1 VFFNACV
8 GVVTESGE
16 EKVLN
21 NSLSDI
27 NIFLSLANKL
37 FFMRIFPILFA
48 LMICICCQA
57 QNNTT
62 HHHHFNLLSIKD
74 GMPEATVEDMLQDKQ
89 GYIWIGTQKGLV
101 RYDGY
106 KLKIYDLGIKDPYE
120 KFVAKIFED
129 SKGQL
134 WAVALSFGLYRY
146 DRGKDS
152 FVSYLQWKK
161 TGGISD
167 GIEDASGNIW
177 LSKEDTLLRFN
188 PVTKKSEIFSSKAKG
203 KYRLNVGAFY
213 QLYKDKKQRIWVCSD
228 NGLYEYNAKENT
240 FIAHL
245 AHSDSS
251 KQITTWLIQ
260 EDAQQSG
267 FFYFDV
273 WDTYPGL
280 NEGFGRYNSNT
291 DSLTVFR
298 HNPKDAGSLAN
309 DTLTS
314 LYTDSKGRIWI
325 STNSGLSLFDPSS
338 EQFINYFPEPVNA
351 FENSLVPIAIKEDNA
366 GNLWLNSSKG
376 LYSFNINTKQFQRD
390 TTEINFTNGL
400 ADNYIHHL
408 FIDKSG
414 VVWFGA
420 NQYGLQW
427 IDTRRSR
434 WIQYGNGASADIP
447 FKGGPVNYLTK
458 AADGSIW
465 LAAKNGLYR
474 QALGDSFTL
483 IKYLPGTGKN
493 MPVRTDNFISNGL
506 ICWVTDPVKPGF
518 YCYDPFTGKTID
530 FHYNLKDTALALPP
544 IESIYKDHFGN
555 IWIGTWGQGI
565 WKYSTTKTFTKL
577 PFIENNNTITD
588 AHGAL
593 DDDQVECIY
602 EDKEGVLWVGTNN
615 GGLNR
620 FNRDKETFTSYVG
633 KSQGFNCVI
642 NINEDSKGRLWAST
656 YFGGLFELD
665 KNRDSIKRFSEENGL
680 LFDGALATKEDNK
693 GNIWAATPRGI
704 SIIDPVTGKIT
715 NITGINNFNL
725 GSGDH
730 IAKTNDG
737 KFYIAT
743 DNGFITLNPDD
754 FASDKEP
761 PVVHIESM
769 HITKLVKN
777 KPVDSAVY
785 IDTATSYNL
794 HHNENRL
801 TFNYVGLYYK
811 APLAT
816 QYAYKLDGYDKD
828 WVQAGT
834 QRTVTYTNLSPGTY
848 TFHVKA
854 ANADG
859 VWSTKD
865 DSITIIISPPWWET
879 WWAYLLYAIVAAI
892 AVWTFVAYRSRAL
905 KQHNKILEH
914 KVQLRTAEVLEQK
927 EELATQR
934 DHLEEALK
942 SLQSTQAQLI
952 QSEKMASLGEL
963 TAGIA
968 HEIQNPLNFVNNF
981 SEVNN
986 ELIEEMNNET
996 DIHEIKTIAN
1006 DIKQNNE
1013 KIAFHGKRADA
1024 IVKNML
1030 QHSKQTKGT
1039 KEPTDINAL
1048 CDEYLRLAYHGM
1060 RAKDKSFNA
1069 DFKTEFDESIG
1080 KINIVPQDIG
1090 RVLLNLFNNAFYA
1103 VNEKTKL
1110 QAASYKP
1117 HVIVQ
1122 TKKINNVV
1130 EIIVKDNGNGI
1141 PQNVIDKIFQPFF
1154 TTKPTG
1160 SGTGL
1165 GLSLSYDIIKAHSGE
1180 IKVTSKENEGTE
1192 FIITLIIC

>member
-1 VFFNACV
+1 
-8 GVVTESGE
+8 
-16 EKVLN
+16 
-21 NSLSDI
+21 
-27 NIFLSLANKL
+27 
-37 FFMRIFPILFA
+37 
-48 LMICICCQA
+48 
-57 QNNTT
+57 
-62 HHHHFNLLSIKD
+62 
-74 GMPEATVEDMLQDKQ
+74 MPEGTVTDMLQDRE
-89 GYIWIGTQKGLV
+89 GYIWIATQKGLV

-106 KLKIYDLGIKDPYE
+106 KPKVYDFGIKDPYGI
-120 KFVAKIFED
+120 FVTKIFED
-129 SKGQL
+129 SKKQL
-134 WAVALSFGLYRY
+134 WAAGSTGLYMF
-146 DRGKDS
+146 DQPHDS
-152 FVSYLQWKK
+152 FINYLPWKA
-161 TGGISD
+161 GYVYD
-167 GIEDASGNIW
+167 GIGDTAGNIW
-177 LSKEDTLLRFN
+177 LSMQDTLMRFN
-188 PVTKKSEIFSSKAKG
+188 PATKKSEIFSSKAKG
-203 KYRLNVGAFY
+203 KYRLNVGVFNE
-213 QLYKDKKQRIWVCSD
+213 LYKDKKQRIWICSD
-228 NGLYEYNAKENT
+228 NGLYEYNAKENS

-245 AHSDSS
+245 THSDSS
-251 KQITTWLIQ
+251 KQITTQWIQ
-260 EDAQQSG
+260 EDAQHAG
-267 FFYFDV
+267 IFYLDV
-273 WDTYPGL
+273 FNTYPYGL

-298 HNPKDAGSLAN
+298 HNPKDAGSIAN

-314 LYTDSKGRIWI
+314 LYADSKGRVWI
-325 STNSGLSLFDPSS
+325 STYCGLSLFDPSS

-351 FENSLVPIAIKEDNA
+351 FENSVVPIAIKEDNA

-376 LYSFNINTKQFQRD
+376 LYSFNINAKQFQRD
-390 TTEINFTNGL
+390 TTEINSTNGL

-434 WIQYGNGASADIP
+434 WTQYGNGESADIS
-447 FKGGPVNYLTK
+447 FKGGGIGSLTK
-458 AADGSIW
+458 TADGSIW
-465 LAAKNGLYR
+465 FVARNGLYH
-474 QALGDSFTL
+474 QASGDSFTL
-483 IKYLPGTGKN
+483 IKYLPNTGKN
-493 MPVRTDNFISNGL
+493 ISVGTRNIASNGL
-506 ICWVTDPVKPGF
+506 IGVWNNDKRKTVF
-518 YCYDPFTGKTID
+518 YWYDPATGKTIN
-530 FHYNLKDTALALPP
+530 FPYNLKDTASAALDN
-544 IESIYKDHFGN
+544 ISSICKDHLGI
-555 IWIGTWGQGI
+555 IWIGTFGNGI
-565 WKYSTTKTFTKL
+565 WRYNSTNKTFTKL

-588 AHGAL
+588 THGAL

-633 KSQGFNCVI
+633 RSQGFNCVI

-743 DNGFITLNPDD
+743 DNGFIALNPDD
-754 FASDKEP
+754 FAPNKEP

-769 HITKLVKN
+769 YITRLVKN

-785 IDTATSYNL
+785 IDTVTSYKL
-794 HHNENRL
+794 HYNENRV

-811 APLAT
+811 APLVT

-834 QRTVTYTNLSPGTY
+834 QRTITYTNLSPGTY

-859 VWSTKD
+859 VWGKD
-865 DSITIIISPPWWET
+865 DSITIIISPPWWQI
-879 WWAYLLYAIVAAI
+879 WWAYLLYAVIVAI
-892 AVWTFVAYRSRAL
+892 AVWSFVAYRSRAL

-934 DHLEEALK
+934 DHLEEALEN
-942 SLQSTQAQLI
+942 LQSTQAQLI

-981 SEVNN
+981 SEVNKEMIDEATEEIDKGN
-986 ELIEEMNNET
+986 ITELKNIL
-996 DIHEIKTIAN
+996 N
-1006 DIKQNNE
+1006 DIKENE
-1013 KIAFHGKRADA
+1013 QKINHHGKRADA

-1030 QHSKQTKGT
+1030 QHSKQTKGV

-1048 CDEYLRLAYHGM
+1048 CDEYLRLSYHGL
-1060 RAKDKSFNA
+1060 RAKDKNFNA
-1069 DFKTEFDESIG
+1069 DFKTEFDNGIG

-1103 VNEKTKL
+1103 VNEKKK
-1110 QAASYKP
+1110 AEDSSFKP
-1117 HVIVQ
+1117 EVTIV
-1122 TKKINNVV
+1122 TKKLNDKI
-1130 EIIVKDNGNGI
+1130 EIIISDNGNGI
-1141 PQNVIDKIFQPFF
+1141 PESIKEKIFQPFF

-1165 GLSLSYDIIKAHSGE
+1165 GLSLSYDIIKAHGGE
-1180 IKVTSKENEGTE
+1180 IKVETKEGEGTM
-1192 FIITLIIC
+1192 FIIKLPVDK